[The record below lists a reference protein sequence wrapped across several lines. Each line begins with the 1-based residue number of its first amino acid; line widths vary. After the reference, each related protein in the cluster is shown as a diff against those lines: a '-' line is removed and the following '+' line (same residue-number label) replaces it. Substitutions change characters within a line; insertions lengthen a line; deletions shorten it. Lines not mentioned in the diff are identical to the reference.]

1 MRFRGPGVQTL
12 IPALKT
18 AARTAFH
25 RAGGLGIARWLNRNG
40 LRILMYHRFSDRDA
54 LARQCA
60 HIRAHYAPVSMAQV
74 ADWLS
79 SGTPLPQNALAVT
92 VDDGYRD
99 FYQIA
104 FPVFRE
110 YQIPATVYLVSS
122 FLDRE
127 LWLWV
132 DQVQYAFLHGQ
143 APRAELATAQ
153 SRKRAGRRTIESLKR
168 IPNADRLRILAELP
182 EQLKVSLPREAPPEY
197 EPLRWEEVREMARA
211 GFEFGAHTR
220 THPVLSRLT
229 GGEALAEEIAGSKRQ
244 IERQAGMPVNH
255 FCYPNGSNEDFGP
268 EAVEAVRAAGFH
280 TAVTTEPGL
289 NYPGVNRF
297 QLARI
302 GVEPGLD
309 ADYFARCSAGF
320 RVGGRAGRQIPY
332 SLMS

>member
-1 MRFRGPGVQTL
+1 MV
-12 IPALKT
+12 
-18 AARTAFH
+18 
-25 RAGGLGIARWLNRNG
+25 RWLNRRG

-79 SGTPLPQNALAVT
+79 SGNPLPENALAVT

-104 FPVFRE
+104 FPLFRE
-110 YQIPATVYLVSS
+110 YGIPATVYLVSS

-143 APRAELATAQ
+143 APRAELATTQ
-153 SRKRAGRRTIESLKR
+153 SRQRAGREMIESLKR
-168 IPNADRLRILAELP
+168 MPNAERLRLLAELP
-182 EQLKVSLPREAPPEY
+182 AQLHVSLPREIPPQY
-197 EPLRWEEVREMARA
+197 EPLRWDDVREMAAA

-229 GGEALAEEIAGSKRQ
+229 GAEDLANEIAGSKRQ
-244 IERQAGMPVNH
+244 IERQAGLEVNH
-255 FCYPNGSNEDFGP
+255 FCYPNGSHEDFGP
-268 EAVEAVRAAGFH
+268 DAVEAVRAAGFH
-280 TAVTTEPGL
+280 TAVTTVTGL
-289 NYPGVNRF
+289 NYPGVNPLR
-297 QLARI
+297 LARI

-309 ADYFARCSAGF
+309 PDYFARCSAGF
-320 RVGGRAGRQIPY
+320 RV
-332 SLMS
+332 